1 MICGFETFKKYI
13 IRVDILERLF
23 LKIISS
29 SKDNIFELTNE
40 MLNLLGCTKED
51 FKELMKEMNYKLI
64 EENKKILFKYITKKN
79 FSKKINIKNSNSP
92 FYQLKKIKIIS

>member
-1 MICGFETFKKYI
+1 
-13 IRVDILERLF
+13 
-23 LKIISS
+23 
-29 SKDNIFELTNE
+29 
-40 MLNLLGCTKED
+40 
-51 FKELMKEMNYKLI
+51 MKEMNYKLI